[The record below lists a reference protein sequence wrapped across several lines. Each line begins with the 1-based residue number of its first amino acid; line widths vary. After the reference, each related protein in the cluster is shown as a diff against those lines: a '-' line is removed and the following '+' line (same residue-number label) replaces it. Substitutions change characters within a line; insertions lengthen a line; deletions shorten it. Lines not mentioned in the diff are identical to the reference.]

1 MKRQLRLTKKL
12 IDSLPPCPPDA
23 ATREIEYSDAEVAGL
38 RLVVNRLGRKG
49 WLYRYSHAGSKRSM
63 KLGDYP
69 VVEIAEARLKAM
81 EARAMLARGQDPQEA
96 RQQAQEAKAM
106 TLTRFF
112 EQEYLPHAQSLRS
125 VRDVKG
131 RWLHHLKPA
140 FGDTPLT
147 QLRTQDIQRFHER
160 KKVELCAATANRL
173 LAQLKRALNLA
184 ILWEMGG
191 LERNPCRGVRMHTE
205 NNQRTRYLAGE
216 ELRRFMA
223 ALEREPNRT
232 AANFFKF
239 LLATGVRR
247 NEGLTARFSA
257 IDFAQGTWRLEQTK
271 SGHARVVYLNAVALA
286 VLHEQRQVS
295 RWDWVFPRLGGNV
308 DAHLGDPKKAFQR
321 VLRDAGITGIVL
333 HSLRH
338 SYATL
343 LARDFPLQV
352 AAQALGHRGGGNA
365 VTARYAHVQAGQLRE
380 AVSRVSAAMLEAAG

>member
-12 IDSLPPCPPDA
+12 IEALPPCPADA
-23 ATREIEYSDAEVAGL
+23 ATREIEYSDADVAGL
-38 RLVVNRLGRKG
+38 RLTVNRLGRKA
-49 WLYRYSHAGSKRSM
+49 WLLRYTHASAKRSM

-69 VVEIAEARLKAM
+69 SVDITEARRKAL
-81 EARAMLARGQDPQEA
+81 EVRAQLARGIDPQAVMQRE
-96 RQQAQEAKAM
+96 RDEQCM

-112 EQEYLPHAQSLRS
+112 EQEYLPHAESLRS
-125 VRDVKG
+125 YRDVKG
-131 RWLHHLKPA
+131 RWVHHLKPV
-140 FGDTPLT
+140 FGNTALA
-147 QLRTQDIQRFHER
+147 QLRTQDIQRFHDR

-173 LAQLKRALNLA
+173 LALLKRALNLA
-184 ILWEMGG
+184 ILWETGG
-191 LERNPCRGVRMHTE
+191 LEKNPCRGVRMHTE

-232 AANFFKF
+232 ASNFFKF

-247 NEGLTARFSA
+247 NEGLTAKFSA
-257 IDFAQGTWRLEQTK
+257 IDFSQGTWRLEHTK
-271 SGHARVVYLNAVALA
+271 SGHARTVYLNPVALA
-286 VLHEQRQVS
+286 VLHEQRKVS
-295 RWDWVFPRLGGNV
+295 RWDWVFSRKGGA
-308 DAHLGDPKKAFQR
+308 DAHMADPKKAFHR
-321 VLRDAGITGIVL
+321 VLRDAGITGIVQ

-365 VTARYAHVQAGQLRE
+365 VTARYAHVQAVQLHE
-380 AVSRVSAAMLEAAG
+380 AVRRVSTAMIEASHP